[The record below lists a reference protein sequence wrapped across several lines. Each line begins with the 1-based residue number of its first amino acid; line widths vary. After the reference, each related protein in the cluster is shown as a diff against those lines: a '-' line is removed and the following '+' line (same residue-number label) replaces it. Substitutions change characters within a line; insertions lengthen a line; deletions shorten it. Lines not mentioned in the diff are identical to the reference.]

1 MYILVG
7 KKLKMLIINVYK
19 FKKKFIFIVD
29 YLYKIIIVNK

>member
-7 KKLKMLIINVYK
+7 KKLKMLIINVYI

-29 YLYKIIIVNK
+29 NL

>member
-7 KKLKMLIINVYK
+7 KKLKMLIINVYI